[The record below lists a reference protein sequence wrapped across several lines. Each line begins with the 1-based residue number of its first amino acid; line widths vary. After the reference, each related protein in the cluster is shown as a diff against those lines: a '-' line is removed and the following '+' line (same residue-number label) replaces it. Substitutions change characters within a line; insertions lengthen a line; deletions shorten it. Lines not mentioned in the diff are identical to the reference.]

1 LLFSATIPQSVQEIA
16 KNALRPG
23 FQFIDTVGED
33 TDQTHQHVTQEL
45 VVMDL
50 EDQIPSILSV
60 LMREMSVPN
69 FKVIVFFTTARLTGY
84 MARLFQELQFHVLEI
99 HSRKSQAQRTKCSD
113 EFRDGKNLILFSSDV
128 SARGMDYPDITFVL
142 QVGLTE
148 REQYIHRLGRTARA
162 GKGGR
167 GMLLLAPFEERSM
180 TRALSDITLIPV
192 SATSL
197 NMPVMKPLIDGAL
210 ASVSRDEEF
219 HKAAEQAYGA
229 WLGFYNSNLKK
240 CGWDKPELV
249 VNANTFSRYLGLSEV
264 PFLEKKTVGKMG
276 LKGVPGLRVK

>member
-1 LLFSATIPQSVQEIA
+1 MFSATIPQSLQEIA
-16 KNALRPG
+16 RNALRPG
-23 FQFIDTVGED
+23 YQFIDTVGQD
-33 TDQTHQHVTQEL
+33 ADQTHQHVTQEL
-45 VVMDL
+45 VVMNL

-69 FKVIVFFTTARLTGY
+69 FKIIVFFTTARLTGY
-84 MARLFQELQFHVLEI
+84 MARLFQELKFKVLEI
-99 HSRKSQAQRTKCSD
+99 HSRKSQSQRTKCSD
-113 EFRDGKNLILFSSDV
+113 EFRDGKNMILFSSDV

-162 GKGGR
+162 GKEGR
-167 GMLLLAPFEERSM
+167 GMLLLAPFEEHTMR
-180 TRALSDITLIPV
+180 RALSDIALIPV
-192 SATSL
+192 SASSL
-197 NMPVMKPLIDGAL
+197 NMPVVRPLTAGAL
-210 ASVSRDEEF
+210 AAVTRDEEF
-219 HKAAEQAYGA
+219 RKAAEQAYGA

-249 VNANTFSRYLGLSEV
+249 VNANIYSRYLGLPEV
-264 PFLEKKTVGKMG
+264 PYLEKKTVGKMG